1 MLSVDLE
8 PHGLQG
14 VMDVWAKR
22 PLAQEGGMKVGSF
35 TLTPD
40 LPVGMQRVEI
50 PVEALA
56 AVKGREAL
64 FLTFSSPVKKQSI
77 CTLHT
82 LQFKLERP
90 R

>member
-1 MLSVDLE
+1 MI
-8 PHGLQG
+8 
-14 VMDVWAKR
+14 DVWAKR
-22 PLAQEGGMKVGSF
+22 PVSQEGGMKVGSF

-40 LPVGMQRVEI
+40 LTAGRQNVEI

-64 FLTFSSPVKKQSI
+64 YLTFSSPVKKQSI

-82 LQFKLERP
+82 LQFKLARP